1 MANERRIFERL
12 PCNFAIE
19 VRNPFTYSFER
30 VKSCDFSAGGLG
42 IISRRSLPLG
52 EDVELKI
59 QVSKRHS
66 PIPHRARV
74 VWSRQEASGWWRIG
88 LRFPPFKL
96 FKLMP
101 VGEGFYPL

>member
-19 VRNPFTYSFER
+19 VRNPFTDSFEK
-30 VKSCDFSAGGLG
+30 VKSWDFSAGGLG
-42 IISRRSLPLG
+42 IISKRSLPPG

-59 QVSKRHS
+59 QVSKKYS

-96 FKLMP
+96 LKLMP
-101 VGEGFYPL
+101 IGEEFYPL